1 MEEFNFEKL
10 IKDIRTYKPAYGMS
24 AGDYICSEFCKSI
37 IKMLM
42 NLEVKAGRVN
52 FYKFD
57 RRKAKLRQ
65 IREKILGIGYFECPT
80 HSECNDVEID
90 GKHYELWYEFKE
102 DATIFDVN
110 CGIIQPLAYNLRDV
124 ESFYN
129 YLRIEKAYKKN
140 DQK

>member
-10 IKDIRTYKPAYGMS
+10 IKEIRTYKPAYGMS

-57 RRKAKLRQ
+57 RRKAKLRK
-65 IREKILGIGYFECPT
+65 IRENWKSHTNLTHPGKYFRPSKVKIMRPT
-80 HSECNDVEID
+80 SP
-90 GKHYELWYEFKE
+90 K
-102 DATIFDVN
+102 
-110 CGIIQPLAYNLRDV
+110 
-124 ESFYN
+124 
-129 YLRIEKAYKKN
+129 
-140 DQK
+140 